1 MEKTISAFE
10 SANDVLVGG
19 VNSPVR
25 AYKTVGG
32 DPIFL
37 KSGKGA
43 NVTAIDNQSYI
54 DYVLSY
60 GPLLAGHAHESV
72 IADIHN
78 TMIKGT
84 TFGAPTENETRLAK
98 SIRRFFPS
106 CEKVRLVNSGTEAT
120 MSAIRLARGAT
131 KRDVIV
137 KFNGCYHGH
146 VDALLVAMGSG
157 GLTLGKPSSAG
168 IPEDVTKNTRV
179 LEFNDT
185 ESLIQLFEKEGDHI
199 AAIIMEPVCGN
210 MGVVI
215 PDDAF
220 IKACRS
226 LCDDH
231 GALLIFDEVMTGFR
245 AGKHGAQGAFNIEP
259 DITCLGKVIGGGLPC
274 AAYGGKSHIMD
285 HLAPLGDVYQAGTL
299 SGNPLAVAAG
309 LSMMNLIESYNVY
322 ELAERQTQTLVQGLS
337 NAIQESSVPAKVVH
351 MGTMFTVFFTN
362 HSIKNVH
369 DVNQCDM
376 NMLNRYF
383 HHMKAHNILIPPSQY
398 EANFVSSEHNDEII
412 EATIHA
418 FQLFLN
424 DNDNQS

>member
-1 MEKTISAFE
+1 MDKTISAFDD
-10 SANDVLVGG
+10 AKDVLVGG

-25 AYKTVGG
+25 AYKAVGG

-37 KSGKGA
+37 KSGKGGQ
-43 NVTAIDNQSYI
+43 VTDQNNATYI

-60 GPLLAGHAHESV
+60 GPLLAGHAHDSV

-84 TFGAPTENETRLAK
+84 TFGAPTVKETALAK
-98 SIRRFFPS
+98 AIREFFPS
-106 CEKVRLVNSGTEAT
+106 CEKIRLVNSGTEAT

-131 KRDVIV
+131 KRDLIV

-220 IKACRS
+220 INACRS

-245 AGKHGAQGAFNIEP
+245 AGKHGAQGVYNVTP
-259 DITCLGKVIGGGLPC
+259 DLTCLGKVIGGGLPC
-274 AAYGGKSHIMD
+274 AAYGGRKDIMD

-309 LSMMNLIESYNVY
+309 LSMMHLIKSYGVY
-322 ELAERQTQTLVQGLS
+322 ETAEKQAQKLVQGVRD
-337 NAIQESSVPAKVVH
+337 AIRTSQAPIQVGSI
-351 MGTMFTVFFTN
+351 GTMFTVFFTN
-362 HSIKNVH
+362 QPIKNVG
-369 DVNQCDM
+369 DVNHCDM
-376 NMLNRYF
+376 AMFNRYF
-383 HHMKAHNILIPPSQY
+383 HHMKSHNILVPPSQY
-398 EANFVSSEHNDEII
+398 EANFVSSEHHDAMI
-412 EATIHA
+412 EKTVGVFAD
-418 FQLFLN
+418 FLN
-424 DNDNQS
+424 ENYK